1 MGSSNYVK
9 KKYSADNGTYERFLN
24 KEGKPSG
31 IKRAIV
37 EVDRND
43 KCLCASGKKYKNC
56 CMPKGIFWKQKQRKV
71 KQSKLFVL
79 KMRMKLLF
87 NKR

>member
-9 KKYSADNGTYERFLN
+9 KQYSADNGTYERFLN
-24 KEGKPSG
+24 NEGKPSG
-31 IKRAIV
+31 IKKAIV
-37 EVDRND
+37 EVERNQ
-43 KCLCASGKKYKNC
+43 KCLCGSGAKYKNC
-56 CMPKGIFWKQKQRKV
+56 CKPKGVFWKHKQRKV

-87 NKR
+87 NIK